1 MYKLGFIGAGNMGSA
16 LLAAAAKGV
25 NAKEIAVC
33 DHFNEKAES
42 VANTYGCVATNILDI
57 AKNAKFIF
65 LGVKPQ
71 VMKDMLGEI
80 KDILRERTD
89 RFVLVS
95 MAAGLSLEKLCGFC
109 EADLPII
116 RIMPNT
122 PVLVGEGMMLYCAN
136 QNVTTDETNEF
147 LNIMKNGGEFQE
159 LNEELFDAGCA
170 VSGCGPAFVY
180 MFIKALID
188 GGESCGL
195 NSEEAKKLAC
205 QTLIGAAEMVMNSE
219 KTPNTLKEEV
229 CSPGGCT
236 IEGVKSLEKD
246 NFEDTVKNAVISAYE
261 KSKKMG
267 G

>member
-25 NAKEIAVC
+25 SPNEIAVC
-33 DHFNEKAES
+33 DHVTEKAKS
-42 VANTYGCVATNILDI
+42 VANTYGAVATNICDI

-80 KDILRERTD
+80 KEVLKARAD
-89 RFVLVS
+89 RFILVS
-95 MAAGLSLEKLCGFC
+95 MAAGLKANQIAEFC
-109 EADLPII
+109 EIDCPVI

-122 PVLVGEGMMLYCAN
+122 PVLVGEGMVLYCAN
-136 QNVTTDETNEF
+136 SNVTLNETEEF
-147 LNIMKNGGEFQE
+147 LNIMENGGKFQE
-159 LNEELFDAGCA
+159 LDEALFDAGCA

-180 MFIKALID
+180 MFIKALTE

-195 NSEEAKKLAC
+195 NSEAAKKLAC
-205 QTLIGAAEMVMNSE
+205 QTVIGAAKMVLNSE
-219 KTPNTLKEEV
+219 KSPNTLKDEV

-246 NFEDTVKNAVISAYE
+246 SFEKAVNGAVVAAYE

-267 G
+267 E